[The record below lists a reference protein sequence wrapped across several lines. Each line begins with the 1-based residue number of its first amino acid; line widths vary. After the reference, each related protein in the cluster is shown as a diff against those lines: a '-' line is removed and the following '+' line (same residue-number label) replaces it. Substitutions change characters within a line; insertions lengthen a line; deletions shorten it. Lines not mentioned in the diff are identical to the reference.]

1 LYGSDGHL
9 RYGERRDVR
18 AQHVKRAVADVHQLH
33 DPKRK
38 AQAQCHQKKGGALAE
53 AVNNL
58 KKGVQRHA
66 RVILCDYV
74 RTG

>member
-1 LYGSDGHL
+1 LSGAYGHL

-18 AQHVKRAVADVHQLH
+18 AQHVKRAIADIHQLH
-33 DPKRK
+33 DPERK
-38 AQAQCHQKKGGALAE
+38 AQAQRHQKKGGALAE

-66 RVILCDYV
+66 QVILCDRV